1 MGAVHLL
8 TRQGEIEIA
17 KRFERGHLRVLKA
30 ISRSPVVIQE
40 LLTIGA
46 DLKSGARLI
55 KDLVIFDEEEI
66 TDAILLARANATIDH
81 LDAMATHYKRVQT
94 GNEKLAEIDQKK
106 HSKRYR
112 RCRWRLGL
120 EMVAVSR
127 AIPAIKYTQLPRQ
140 RFIARVTTTP

>member
-1 MGAVHLL
+1 MGAVPLL

-55 KDLVIFDEEEI
+55 KCLVFFDEEEI
-66 TDAILLARANATIDH
+66 TDAILLTRANATIDH
-81 LDAMATHYKRVQT
+81 LDTMPTHYKRLQAGT
-94 GNEKLAEIDQKK
+94 EKLAAIDHTNRSQA
-106 HSKRYR
+106 Y
-112 RCRWRLGL
+112 
-120 EMVAVSR
+120 
-127 AIPAIKYTQLPRQ
+127 
-140 RFIARVTTTP
+140 